1 MAADKRLATI
11 SGHLQPRLSHGEKYR
26 QSLLDNLRQHGILDV
41 ELSGPPSCYEVEY
54 QSLFTLD
61 ALIFIVELV
70 RHFDSNVEQ
79 MLRYR
84 SIRKLTL
91 LDSGELPFFQPQS
104 VEVRDKTWRVA
115 PVPSRLQC
123 RAVDVGDISPADT
136 EMFMTALN
144 SPACG
149 IQTDL
154 DDGHCPSWSNQLRGL
169 YNIYQFVR
177 GNLTGVPVMS
187 DAPVIMFRPRAWN
200 MFEFNMMAG
209 GKVVPG
215 PLFDFGLHMFHNSKI
230 MIKDG
235 NGPFFYLPKLEGSNE
250 VKLWNDIFVWTQQRL
265 GLPQGSIKASV
276 LIESIFCSFELDQ
289 ILFELRHH
297 SAGLNCGMWD
307 YSASLISNFGHRADF
322 ILPDRKKYVSM
333 DKQYLK
339 SYMQLVIKTCHAR
352 GCHATGGMAP
362 VVLPKD
368 NPHLRQQITDKV
380 CRAKLNEIKA
390 GADGF
395 LVFDP
400 DLVQPLIQMWKTEV
414 NSKNQLH
421 VSRSE
426 LMVSRNDLL
435 QLPRG
440 GFTLQGLQDNITVG
454 ILFIDAWLRGQGV
467 FVLNGAVEDSATA
480 EISRSQIWQ
489 AIRHRCKLEGD
500 GLIVTKALVCG
511 EIKRITDELVSQKS
525 YNSVDTERLTMSAK
539 ILEELVLKRD
549 FPQFITTYLYEH
561 QAFRNS
567 VQL

>member
-54 QSLFTLD
+54 QSLLTLD

-70 RHFDSNVEQ
+70 RHFDSNAEQ

-123 RAVDVGDISPADT
+123 RVVDIGDISPADT
-136 EMFMTALN
+136 EMFMKALN

-177 GNLTGVPVMS
+177 GNLRGVPVMS

-200 MFEFNMMAG
+200 MFEFNMMVG

-215 PLFDFGLHMFHNSKI
+215 ALFDFGLHMFHNSKL
-230 MIKDG
+230 MMKDG

-414 NSKNQLH
+414 NSNNQLH

-500 GLIVTKALVCG
+500 SLIVTKALVCG
-511 EIKRITDELVSQKS
+511 EIKRITDELVSQKA

>member
-1 MAADKRLATI
+1 MAADKRISAI
-11 SGHLQPRLSHGEKYR
+11 SGHLQPSLSLGEKYR
-26 QSLLDNLRQHGILDV
+26 QSLLVNLRQHGILDV

-54 QSLFTLD
+54 QTLLTPH
-61 ALIFIVELV
+61 AIIFIVELV
-70 RHFDSNVEQ
+70 RQFDSNVEQ

-91 LDSGELPFFQPQS
+91 NDSGELPFFQPQS
-104 VEVRDKTWRVA
+104 VQVRDKTWRVS
-115 PVPSRLQC
+115 PVPPRLQC
-123 RAVDVGDISPADT
+123 RAVDLGDISPADT
-136 EMFMTALN
+136 EMFTKALN

-169 YNIYQFVR
+169 YNIFQFVH
-177 GNLTGVPVMS
+177 GNLRGVPVMS

-200 MFEFNMMAG
+200 MFEFNMMVG

-215 PLFDFGLHMFHNSKI
+215 PLFDFGLHMFHNSKLL
-230 MIKDG
+230 MKDG
-235 NGPFFYLPKLEGSNE
+235 NGPFFYLPELEGSNE
-250 VKLWNDIFVWTQQRL
+250 VKLWNDIFVWTQQKL

-289 ILFELRHH
+289 ILYELQHH

-307 YSASLISNFGHRADF
+307 YSASLVSNFGHRADF

-339 SYMQLVIKTCHAR
+339 SYMQLVIKACHAR

-368 NPHLRQQITDKV
+368 NPQLREQITRKV

-400 DLVQPLIQMWKTEV
+400 DLVQPLIQMWNTEV

-421 VSRSE
+421 ESRSDVF
-426 LMVSRNDLL
+426 VSRNDLL

-467 FVLNGAVEDSATA
+467 FVLKGAVEDSATA

-511 EIKRITDELVSQKS
+511 QIKRITDELISQKAH
-525 YNSVDTERLTMSAK
+525 NSVDAERLATSAK
-539 ILEELVLKRD
+539 VLGELVLKRD
-549 FPQFITTYLYEH
+549 FPQFITTYLYEL
-561 QAFRNS
+561 QAFRNRM
-567 VQL
+567 Q

>member
-41 ELSGPPSCYEVEY
+41 EFSGPPSCYEVEY
-54 QSLFTLD
+54 QSLLTLD

-115 PVPSRLQC
+115 LVPSRLQC
-123 RAVDVGDISPADT
+123 RAVDIGDISPADT
-136 EMFMTALN
+136 EMFMKALN

-177 GNLTGVPVMS
+177 GNLRGVPVMS

-200 MFEFNMMAG
+200 MFEFNMMVG

-215 PLFDFGLHMFHNSKI
+215 PLFDFGLHMFHNSKL
-230 MIKDG
+230 MMKDG

-362 VVLPKD
+362 VVLPTD

-440 GFTLQGLQDNITVG
+440 GFTLQGLQDNIIVG
-454 ILFIDAWLRGQGV
+454 ILFIDAWLKGQGV

-511 EIKRITDELVSQKS
+511 EIKRIADELVSQKA

-561 QAFRNS
+561 QAFRDS

>member
-1 MAADKRLATI
+1 
-11 SGHLQPRLSHGEKYR
+11 
-26 QSLLDNLRQHGILDV
+26 
-41 ELSGPPSCYEVEY
+41 
-54 QSLFTLD
+54 
-61 ALIFIVELV
+61 
-70 RHFDSNVEQ
+70 

-123 RAVDVGDISPADT
+123 RVVDVGDISPADT
-136 EMFMTALN
+136 EMFMKALN

-177 GNLTGVPVMS
+177 GNLRGVPVMS

-200 MFEFNMMAG
+200 MFEFNMMVG

-215 PLFDFGLHMFHNSKI
+215 PLFDFGLHMFHNSKL

-400 DLVQPLIQMWKTEV
+400 DLVKPLIQMWKTEV
-414 NSKNQLH
+414 NSMNQLH
-421 VSRSE
+421 VRRSE

-511 EIKRITDELVSQKS
+511 EIKRIADELVSQKA

-567 VQL
+567 VQS

>member
-1 MAADKRLATI
+1 M
-11 SGHLQPRLSHGEKYR
+11 
-26 QSLLDNLRQHGILDV
+26 
-41 ELSGPPSCYEVEY
+41 
-54 QSLFTLD
+54 
-61 ALIFIVELV
+61 
-70 RHFDSNVEQ
+70 
-79 MLRYR
+79 
-84 SIRKLTL
+84 
-91 LDSGELPFFQPQS
+91 
-104 VEVRDKTWRVA
+104 
-115 PVPSRLQC
+115 
-123 RAVDVGDISPADT
+123 
-136 EMFMTALN
+136 
-144 SPACG
+144 
-149 IQTDL
+149 
-154 DDGHCPSWSNQLRGL
+154 
-169 YNIYQFVR
+169 
-177 GNLTGVPVMS
+177 
-187 DAPVIMFRPRAWN
+187 
-200 MFEFNMMAG
+200 
-209 GKVVPG
+209 VPG
-215 PLFDFGLHMFHNSKI
+215 PLFDFGLHMFHNSKLL
-230 MIKDG
+230 MKDG

-289 ILFELRHH
+289 ILYELQHH

-307 YSASLISNFGHRADF
+307 YSASLVSNFGHRADF

-339 SYMQLVIKTCHAR
+339 SYMQLVIKACHAR

-368 NPHLRQQITDKV
+368 NPQLREQITRKV
-380 CRAKLNEIKA
+380 CRAKFNEIKA

-400 DLVQPLIQMWKTEV
+400 DLVQPLIQMWNTEV

-421 VSRSE
+421 ESRSDVF
-426 LMVSRNDLL
+426 VSRNDLL

-467 FVLNGAVEDSATA
+467 FVLKGAVEDSATA

-511 EIKRITDELVSQKS
+511 QIKRITDELISQKAH
-525 YNSVDTERLTMSAK
+525 NSVDAERLATSAK
-539 ILEELVLKRD
+539 VLEELVLKRD

-561 QAFRNS
+561 QAFRNRM
-567 VQL
+567 Q